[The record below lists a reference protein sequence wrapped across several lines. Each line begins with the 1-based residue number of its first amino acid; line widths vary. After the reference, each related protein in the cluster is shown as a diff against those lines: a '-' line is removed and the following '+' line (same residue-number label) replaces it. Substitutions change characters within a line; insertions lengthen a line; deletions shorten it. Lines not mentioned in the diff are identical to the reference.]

1 LQLAEWSERP
11 CVLTIAVPAAS
22 SRLRVA
28 GILRAYY
35 SLASMHGW
43 ALVPP
48 EQHGGFTALR
58 MTELCFDRATMR
70 AVIDSGPQRQ
80 LRYALGSDA
89 VFTLERDEA
98 LLTGPPRATREGRYL
113 YVGGRRR
120 RVPEPWMFA

>member
-1 LQLAEWSERP
+1 
-11 CVLTIAVPAAS
+11 VLTIVIPSIA

-35 SLASMHGW
+35 SLASTHGW

-48 EQHGGFTALR
+48 EQHGGFAALR

-70 AVIDSGPQRQ
+70 AVIDDGPTRR
-80 LRYALGSDA
+80 LRYLLGGEA
-89 VFTLERDEA
+89 VFTLERDDA
-98 LLTGPPRATREGRYL
+98 FFTGPPRSTREGRYL